1 MKTLSLLAAAAG
13 SCAVTLAASDTSPA
27 SESGRLLRG
36 TAPLSTL
43 PRTAAAAAAASSAE
57 RRDLLDLP
65 PPNATLKPN
74 QTCYDFQP
82 WRADGWVNCTGSF
95 FEETCRR
102 SVSALCAPTE
112 AIAFA
117 NGYNENYPV
126 GAFTMWYNGTYLCEW
141 MWQGCA

>member
-1 MKTLSLLAAAAG
+1 MKTLYLLSAAAG
-13 SCAVTLAASDTSPA
+13 SCAVALAAPDTSPA
-27 SESGRLLRG
+27 LRG
-36 TAPLSTL
+36 KAPTSAL
-43 PRTAAAAAAASSAE
+43 PRAAQAAASSAE
-57 RRDLLDLP
+57 RRNLLDLP
-65 PPNATLKPN
+65 PPNATLQPN

-117 NGYNENYPV
+117 NGYDENYPA